1 MSNYSTEILPDR
13 FVYHVTLQDLRS
25 TILKE
30 GIKAHSSQ
38 TINYH
43 NAVFAHNSPIV
54 TMQWYPFV
62 LDHYDWR
69 LIYDEEPFPI
79 PTDTAILKEVIEQ
92 YYDIWAI
99 DTELLK
105 RKWYI
110 DEIGEQEFEGSWCKK
125 EGLYVMSY
133 GDIPPE
139 AIFNCR
145 PNMERKRIALNTGW
159 VETRV
164 IVLDNVA

>member
-69 LIYDEEPFPI
+69 LIYDEEPFPV
-79 PTDTAILKEVIEQ
+79 PNDTEILKEVIEQ

-99 DTELLK
+99 DTQLLK

-110 DEIGEQEFEGSWCKK
+110 DGVGEKEFGCSLFKK
-125 EGLYVMSY
+125 EGLYIMSQ
-133 GDIPPE
+133 GDIPSN
-139 AIFNCR
+139 AIFRCE
-145 PNMERKRIALNTGW
+145 PNFERKRIDLNSGW
-159 VETRV
+159 MEAQL
-164 IVLDNVA
+164 IVLAKAA